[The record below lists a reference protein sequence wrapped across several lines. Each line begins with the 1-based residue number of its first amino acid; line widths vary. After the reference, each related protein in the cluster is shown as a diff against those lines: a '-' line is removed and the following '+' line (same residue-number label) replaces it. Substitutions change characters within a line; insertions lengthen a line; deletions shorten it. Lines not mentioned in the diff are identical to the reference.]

1 MIKNIVFDNG
11 GVIVKYSA
19 ETYLDYFKFTEDKQ
33 KDLDQLFAS
42 NEWTSF
48 AKGDISSAEFKLYAT
63 NRFPEYYDDV
73 LKILDVNNLKYM
85 IPPYIETL
93 EFIKKLKSN
102 GYNIYLLTDINED
115 TIQYLKEEIE
125 DFEVLFDGIVYS
137 CRVGM
142 VKKEGKVFS
151 YLLDK
156 FNLNPN
162 ETLFLDD
169 SIKNLEEAEKFN
181 IKTYRFLDPKI
192 DIPNIVHYITL
203 LSQTH

>member
-33 KDLDQLFAS
+33 KDLDQLFVS

-48 AKGDISSAEFKLYAT
+48 AKGYISSDEFKFYAT

-85 IPPYIETL
+85 IPPYTETL

-125 DFEVLFDGIVYS
+125 DFEVLFDGIVCS

-151 YLLDK
+151 YLLDT
-156 FNLNPN
+156 FNLNPE

-192 DIPNIVHYITL
+192 DIPNIEHLIN
-203 LSQTH
+203 

>member
-33 KDLDQLFAS
+33 KDLDQLFVS

-48 AKGDISSAEFKLYAT
+48 AKGYISSDEFKLYAT

-93 EFIKKLKSN
+93 EFIKKLKSD

-151 YLLDK
+151 YLLDTL
-156 FNLNPN
+156 NLNPE

-192 DIPNIVHYITL
+192 DIPKIEHLIN
-203 LSQTH
+203 

>member
-19 ETYLDYFKFTEDKQ
+19 ETYLDYFDFPNEKQRELDK
-33 KDLDQLFAS
+33 LFVS
-42 NEWTSF
+42 DEWINF
-48 AKGDISSAEFKLYAT
+48 AKGLISSEEFKVYAT
-63 NRFPEYYDDV
+63 HRFPEYYDDV

-115 TIQYLKEEIE
+115 TIWYLKNEIA
-125 DFEVLFDGIVYS
+125 DFEELFDGMVYS

-142 VKKEGKVFS
+142 VKKEGKVFE

-156 FNLNPN
+156 FNLNPE

-169 SIKNLEEAEKFN
+169 SIKNLEEAEKYN

-192 DIPNIVHYITL
+192 DIPNIEHLIN
-203 LSQTH
+203 